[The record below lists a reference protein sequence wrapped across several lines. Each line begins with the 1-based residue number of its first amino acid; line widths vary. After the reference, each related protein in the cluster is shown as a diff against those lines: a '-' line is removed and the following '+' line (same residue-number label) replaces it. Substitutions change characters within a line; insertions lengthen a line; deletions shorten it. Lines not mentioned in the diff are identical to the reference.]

1 MTHLILFAHPKIE
14 SFNHAI
20 LQTLTSTLE
29 ERGDSVI
36 VRDLYALDF
45 APVLTQ
51 KDMEA
56 LRKGQT
62 PEDIAQEQRYITQAD
77 TLIFVY
83 PLWWTG
89 LPAILKGYV
98 DRVFSYGFAYR
109 YNQAGEIEGLLKGKK
124 GFLVTTHGTPN
135 AHYDS
140 TGMTQAL
147 KETTDSG
154 IFNFCGITEVN
165 HLFFGAVPSVD
176 DKARHEMLAK
186 VRESAKEL

>member
-1 MTHLILFAHPKIE
+1 M
-14 SFNHAI
+14 
-20 LQTLTSTLE
+20 
-29 ERGDSVI
+29 I

-51 KDMEA
+51 KDIEA
-56 LRKGQT
+56 LRKGQA

-124 GFLVTTHGTPN
+124 RFLVTTHGTPN
-135 AHYDS
+135 AYYDS

-147 KETTDSG
+147 QETTDSG

-176 DKARHEMLAK
+176 DKAPHEMLAK

>member
-1 MTHLILFAHPKIE
+1 MTHLILFAHPKTE
-14 SFNHAI
+14 SFNRAI

-62 PEDIAQEQRYITQAD
+62 PEDIAQEQHYITQAD

>member
-51 KDMEA
+51 EDMEA

-62 PEDIAQEQRYITQAD
+62 PEDIAQEQHYITQAD

>member
-1 MTHLILFAHPKIE
+1 MTHLILFAHPKTE
-14 SFNHAI
+14 SFNRAI
-20 LQTLTSTLE
+20 LQTLTNTLE
-29 ERGDSVI
+29 EKGDSVI

-62 PEDIAQEQRYITQAD
+62 PEDVAQEQRYITQAD

>member
-36 VRDLYALDF
+36 VRDLYALNF

-109 YNQAGEIEGLLKGKK
+109 YNQTGEIEGLLKGKK

>member
-1 MTHLILFAHPKIE
+1 MTHLILFAHPKTE
-14 SFNHAI
+14 SFNRAI
-20 LQTLTSTLE
+20 LQTLASTLE
-29 ERGDSVI
+29 EKGDSVI

-51 KDMEA
+51 EDMEA

-62 PEDIAQEQRYITQAD
+62 PEDIAQEQHYITQAD

-186 VRESAKEL
+186 VRESTKEL

>member
-1 MTHLILFAHPKIE
+1 MTHLILFAHPKTE
-14 SFNHAI
+14 SFNRAI
-20 LQTLTSTLE
+20 LRTLTSTLE
-29 ERGDSVI
+29 EKGDSVI

-45 APVLTQ
+45 TPVLTQ
-51 KDMEA
+51 KDIEA

-62 PEDIAQEQRYITQAD
+62 PEDIAQEQHYITQAD

-124 GFLVTTHGTPN
+124 GLLVTTHGTPN

-176 DKARHEMLAK
+176 DKVRHEMLAK

>member
-1 MTHLILFAHPKIE
+1 MTHLILFAHPKTE

-62 PEDIAQEQRYITQAD
+62 PEDIAQEQHYITQAD

-109 YNQAGEIEGLLKGKK
+109 YNQTGEIEGLLKGKK